1 MPIIDRTAVHR
12 RRNEGEQGNVGGVGN
27 VSRTGAVE
35 GGGEHNVGGAVP
47 LEAPV
52 PTAGGVLQAPE
63 GPAKNPAL
71 RAHQLQRALETK
83 GGARLLHGVGEASA
97 EWARASL
104 AGSAVIR
111 VLART
116 PAAPFAT
123 LEAAARREL
132 QRHGLPGHEVTQ
144 LLRRLVDM
152 GVLAETG
159 DRAAPYA
166 LAVSKEEAAFQLGD
180 VGALQGALSAALK
193 DVARDAPQARVR
205 LQSLLLRCARAS
217 DSWPRYPVEARWPF
231 LKAVALLDK
240 REQSVLTDAL
250 AADPQLR
257 HFPLVDTALLMLTG
271 RPADDW
277 VKQYAPRLAG
287 AAVYTVAAEGWFAAG
302 GLGRVQ
308 QYHANAMKQ
317 LVGKATRVV
326 TVEPFYSQTAQ
337 GQPIDYGKLPTPVQL
352 GAAPEHVFDVM
363 VDGKM
368 VRAEAWKG
376 TTPEGVEA
384 WLIKDADQR
393 HTKVCYGYNRDGQSC
408 WEDFTEFFSRA
419 SAELMRTLE
428 AKEQSQR
435 GSGYKPPAII
445 ANDGQA
451 APVIPFLKEIEK
463 RDATLKHAATWMVT
477 HTYKNRGVF
486 EGVPQADGLLARWRI
501 HDEMRASFWRVSS
514 ADVSSGGVRN
524 AHGASGMS
532 AVHVDEVNPIDPGVA
547 LVAITNGDNRLASSS
562 VFRGLLPSGAD
573 PDAPTP
579 AELSVAKRAAKQA
592 LGLDP
597 SQPVISYSGRL
608 VDEKAGRQRA
618 FTDDNLRALVKQ
630 GAQVVLYGNVQAF
643 AASEAIWRDL
653 QRLADELAKGP
664 GPGRLVLK
672 SGWGVGEQRA
682 LLAATDVQVQDSDR
696 GTGAAEYT
704 EADVSANG
712 GLQMGP
718 PWIEG
723 IINRQGVLVDR
734 ESPGSGNTLI
744 PVDAQ
749 PSSYLESLSWA
760 VARFNDGTLPQWQAS
775 SVRLSRSLEALLT
788 SGEYLR
794 QLDRVLSLNEQGGA
808 AGP

>member
-1 MPIIDRTAVHR
+1 MPVIDRHSVR
-12 RRNEGEQGNVGGVGN
+12 RRRLEGEQGNVGGTGTVH
-27 VSRTGAVE
+27 RTGNVE
-35 GGGEHNVGGAVP
+35 GGGDPTQVGGVQ

-52 PTAGGVLQAPE
+52 PSAGGTLHAPV

-111 VLART
+111 VFART
-116 PAAPFAT
+116 PEAPFAV
-123 LEAAARREL
+123 LEAAARKEL
-132 QRHGLPGHEVTQ
+132 QRHGLAGHDVSA
-144 LLRRLVDM
+144 LFARLVEM

-166 LAVSKEEAAFQLGD
+166 LAVTKEEAAFQLGD
-180 VGALQGALSAALK
+180 VGALQGALTAALK
-193 DVARDAPQARVR
+193 DVAKDAPQARVR

-217 DSWPRYPVEARWPF
+217 ETWPRYPVEARWPF

-240 REQSVLTDAL
+240 REQSLLSDAL
-250 AADPQLR
+250 ASDPQLR
-257 HFPLVDTALLMLTG
+257 HFPLVDTTLLMLSG

-287 AAVYTVAAEGWFAAG
+287 SAVYTVAAEGWFAAG

-308 QYHANAMKQ
+308 QYHAAAMKQ
-317 LVGKATRVV
+317 LVGKEARVV
-326 TVEPFYSQTAQ
+326 TIEPFYAKTAQ
-337 GQPIDYGKLPTPVQL
+337 GQDIDYGKLPTPVQL
-352 GAAPEHVFDVM
+352 GPAPEHVFEVM
-363 VDGKM
+363 VDGRM
-368 VRAEAWKG
+368 VKAEAWKG

-384 WLIKDADQR
+384 WLLKDADHR

-428 AKEQSQR
+428 AKEQQTR
-435 GSGYKPPAII
+435 GASYKPPAII

-451 APVIPFLKEIEK
+451 APVVPFLKEIEK
-463 RDATLKHAATWMVT
+463 RDPTLKHAATWMVT

-486 EGVPQADGLLARWRI
+486 DGVQQADGLLARWRI
-501 HDEMRASFWRVSS
+501 HDELRASFWRIGA

-524 AHGASGMS
+524 AHGASGVS
-532 AVHVDEVNPIDPGVA
+532 AVHVDEVNPIDPKVA
-547 LVAITNGDNRLASSS
+547 LVAITNGDNRVASSS
-562 VFRGLLPSGAD
+562 VFRGLLPPGAD
-573 PDAPTP
+573 ADAPTP
-579 AELSVAKRAAKQA
+579 AELAVAKRSAKQA

-597 SQPVISYSGRL
+597 NQPVISYSGRL

-672 SGWGVGEQRA
+672 SGWGVAEQRA

-744 PVDAQ
+744 PADAQ
-749 PSSYLESLSWA
+749 PSSYLETLSWA
-760 VARFNDGTLPQWQAS
+760 VERFNDGTLSQWQAS

-788 SGEYLR
+788 SSEYLR
-794 QLDRVLSLNEQGGA
+794 QLDRVLSLTE
-808 AGP
+808 